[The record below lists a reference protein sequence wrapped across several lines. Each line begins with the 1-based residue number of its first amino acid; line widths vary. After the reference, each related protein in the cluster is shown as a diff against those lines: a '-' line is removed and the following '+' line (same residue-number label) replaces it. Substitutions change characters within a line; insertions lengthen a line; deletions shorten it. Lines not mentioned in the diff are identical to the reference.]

1 MDSAAVLVGV
11 AGYLSRLCSCART
24 LLRVLR
30 VGVSDAC
37 MTEMLGLF
45 QARLKTLEPKYQF
58 YQELWHFVDNM
69 AEWCAFLFAGLSL
82 INARI

>member
-24 LLRVLR
+24 LLLVLR
-30 VGVSDAC
+30 RCASC

-69 AEWCAFLFAGLSL
+69 ASWCAFLFAGLS
-82 INARI
+82 

>member
-1 MDSAAVLVGV
+1 
-11 AGYLSRLCSCART
+11 
-24 LLRVLR
+24 
-30 VGVSDAC
+30 

-69 AEWCAFLFAGLSL
+69 ASWCAFLCWLMRAYKG
-82 INARI
+82 